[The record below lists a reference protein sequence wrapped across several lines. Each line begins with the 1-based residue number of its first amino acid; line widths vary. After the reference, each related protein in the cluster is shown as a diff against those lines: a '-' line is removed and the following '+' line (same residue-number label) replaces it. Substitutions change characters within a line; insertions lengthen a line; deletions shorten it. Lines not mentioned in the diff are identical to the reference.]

1 MRLVERSQSLVNG
14 VSSIRVKQGLFF
26 DFFLSLDLGMEGL
39 ARSRASIWPR
49 KWGHAK
55 MGSENGVR
63 VQENGVR
70 ENGVRVQILTKSA
83 AFLAFQHR
91 WRRSPQSHKTIDWWA
106 VLRGHGVMTLGRTS
120 DSIGRHCREAGGYGI
135 TGRSTS

>member
-55 MGSENGVR
+55 MGSGCKKMGSEKMGS
-63 VQENGVR
+63 GC
-70 ENGVRVQILTKSA
+70 KS
-83 AFLAFQHR
+83 
-91 WRRSPQSHKTIDWWA
+91 
-106 VLRGHGVMTLGRTS
+106 
-120 DSIGRHCREAGGYGI
+120 
-135 TGRSTS
+135 